1 MNRLEMH
8 QIFSS
13 AAQILKSPR
22 SDEEKVNALKKFIDD
37 AHEEM
42 IYGTR
47 YEDVR
52 GIAKELVSRGY
63 TAHIKALLQI
73 INVQK
78 LEQVQHDFEVLQA
91 LYEILK
97 ILKKVTK

>member
-13 AAQILKSPR
+13 ASQILKSSH
-22 SDEEKVNALKKFIDD
+22 SDEEKVIALKKFIDD

-42 IYGTR
+42 LFGTR

-52 GIAKELVSRGY
+52 GIAKELVSKGY

-73 INVQK
+73 INVSK
-78 LEQVQHDFEVLQA
+78 LEQVQYDFEVLQA